1 MPGDFLAFS
10 IQIIQGAQRFARSV
24 DALGSEFRQDVA
36 RDRQNLHGLAAAAPG
51 AQQGPGCRCTTWCH
65 RKLYLSFQLGVT
77 IS

>member
-1 MPGDFLAFS
+1 
-10 IQIIQGAQRFARSV
+10 
-24 DALGSEFRQDVA
+24 LGSEFRQDVA

-51 AQQGPGCRCTTWCH
+51 APQGPGCRCTTWCH